1 MKIHKIWISW
11 MVLFGV
17 VVSGCTLTINSSDL
31 ANSVKALETQISQ
44 QEQWL
49 SANATQVI
57 AQRDQLSYQ
66 STQIAKQEEWLSY
79 QSTQIGAHQGMIMY
93 LATGAPTGQEGS
105 YGFPQD
111 GTLTP
116 TPYYPVNGSVIIHQ
130 GSCCVGGKS
139 GTSIEV
145 DVQFEAH
152 SVNGEVTEMRVLAG
166 APLVDE
172 TQIADASWE
181 PFIAEKLF
189 PVPVA
194 INWTTFWVHVQYRD
208 ATGALSPVFSDE
220 IGVEGN

>member
-1 MKIHKIWISW
+1 MNIRKIWITV
-11 MVLFGV
+11 MILLGLV
-17 VVSGCTLTINSSDL
+17 VTGCALTLDSSDL
-31 ANSVKALETQISQ
+31 ATSVEALETQISQ

-57 AQRDQLSYQ
+57 AQRDQLDYQ
-66 STQIAKQEEWLSY
+66 STQMAQQEEWLSY

-93 LATGAPTGQEGS
+93 LATGAPTGQEGR
-105 YGFPQD
+105 YGYPQD

-116 TPYYPVNGSVIIHQ
+116 TPYYPVSGSVVIHQ
-130 GSCCVGGKS
+130 DSCCVGGKAGS
-139 GTSIEV
+139 SIEV

-152 SVNGEVTEMRVLAG
+152 SVNAAITDMRVLTG

-172 TQIADASWE
+172 SDIAQASWE
-181 PFIAEKLF
+181 PFMAEKQF

-208 ATGALSPVFSDE
+208 ATGAISPVFSDE